1 MPALPIFLDS
11 LVAAWGAILI
21 SVTLILLFGEIIPQA
36 VCSRYG
42 LAIGAKLAPFVRV
55 LVWICF
61 PVAYPI
67 SKVKFNFSLPC
78 RLVLLNQEFDSSG
91 EYLITGLVL
100 HQLLDFLLGEGHDA
114 LFRRAELK
122 TLVDLH
128 GNEVYS
134 VKIISR
140 IKYPNSV
147 EELDRYC
154 WIIFLCLLS
163 ISFSFSPVLTGLQAG
178 KGGEL
183 TRDETTII
191 AGALELAEK
200 TARDAMTP
208 ISETFAIDVNDKLDR
223 DLMRLILEKGHSRV
237 PVYYQHP
244 RNIIGLILVKNL
256 LPIHPEDEV
265 PVKNVTIRKIP
276 RVQETMPLYDILNE
290 FQKGHSHMAVVVK
303 QKNDVEQQ
311 ANENSTD
318 ALQDVRVDI
327 DGEKHPVEKC
337 LRSKRSLK
345 KAKSLS
351 YDINAHKG
359 GSRSKKWSR
368 DFHSDILQ
376 INHDDGPL
384 LVTTG
389 QEEAIGII
397 TLEDVIEE
405 LLQEEIFDET
415 DYRDES

>member
-1 MPALPIFLDS
+1 M
-11 LVAAWGAILI
+11 
-21 SVTLILLFGEIIPQA
+21 
-36 VCSRYG
+36 
-42 LAIGAKLAPFVRV
+42 
-55 LVWICF
+55 
-61 PVAYPI
+61 
-67 SKVKFNFSLPC
+67 KFNFSLPC

-223 DLMRLILEKGHSRV
+223 
-237 PVYYQHP
+237 
-244 RNIIGLILVKNL
+244 
-256 LPIHPEDEV
+256 
-265 PVKNVTIRKIP
+265 
-276 RVQETMPLYDILNE
+276 YDKSGFNNWKYTS
-290 FQKGHSHMAVVVK
+290 QK
-303 QKNDVEQQ
+303 
-311 ANENSTD
+311 
-318 ALQDVRVDI
+318 
-327 DGEKHPVEKC
+327 
-337 LRSKRSLK
+337 
-345 KAKSLS
+345 
-351 YDINAHKG
+351 
-359 GSRSKKWSR
+359 
-368 DFHSDILQ
+368 
-376 INHDDGPL
+376 
-384 LVTTG
+384 
-389 QEEAIGII
+389 
-397 TLEDVIEE
+397 
-405 LLQEEIFDET
+405 
-415 DYRDES
+415 